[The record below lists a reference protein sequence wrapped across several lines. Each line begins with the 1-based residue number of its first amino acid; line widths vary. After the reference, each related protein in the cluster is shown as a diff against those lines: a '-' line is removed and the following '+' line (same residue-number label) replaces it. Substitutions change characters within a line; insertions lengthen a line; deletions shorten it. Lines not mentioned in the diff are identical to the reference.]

1 MPIIT
6 ELGDELD
13 IEFAIT
19 PTPSS
24 MIILGLPAL
33 QQLPIVIKH
42 AGRIVFEGCP
52 PVQVIAEQ
60 PACRPGEGINFQ
72 SGTDAQ
78 RDRIRQILLQ
88 YQQNIFEW
96 SGKFGLFRD
105 HVEDIPLTT
114 DRPIQVKPYRVPAGL
129 HQAFQEILD
138 EYLRRKIVEPA
149 NSPYSAPA
157 FLVPKHGAK
166 PDAAASKRFRMC
178 CDYRKINEV
187 TEDVM
192 FPVPDVQQLLDALGS
207 SNEFFATLDLRMGY
221 HHIPLTAEGR
231 RKTAFSTPM
240 GQYQFKVMSFGMKR
254 SPRVFQRA
262 LHLILGDLVWKSC
275 LVYLDDI
282 IVFGRDFET
291 FATNLERVVATLAS
305 AGAAISID
313 KSCFLAHE
321 TKFLGFIV
329 DRDSCKPDPDA
340 VKAIHDYPRPTTQ
353 RELLRFIGLASY
365 VRQFI
370 PNFAAME
377 LRLRAAVAATNQPL
391 RWPAD
396 ADAAFKEVKAAI
408 AKDARLRRFDPTLYT
423 EVQCDASR
431 STMGAVLLQGATPDR
446 LHVLEYASKILQ
458 PAETRY
464 SNTERELLA
473 IKWAVT
479 EKFRPYLE
487 GRHFTVAT
495 DHQALLRELKL
506 KDPSRRVVYFQ
517 SLLASY
523 QYTLRHIKGSTNRVA
538 DALSRAAPTTP
549 PGTKTCQGPLP
560 RLNQGGSENRLA
572 PFLAVTRGEQC
583 TNATPQFQTGTRTY
597 AQVLKGDLPI
607 PPPPP
612 LNVAEDT
619 RPTTQT
625 ALEGNQSCQGE
636 PPRLFQGGGSAG
648 SVQFRSQDRTAPDVN
663 ALSTLQTPPGVLT
676 IEDPAE
682 RLRLLDQCHDE
693 LGHAGWKAVFNTLRT
708 RFFWPRMRQATFQRL
723 HLCPTCIR

>member
-1 MPIIT
+1 MPVTT

-13 IEFAIT
+13 IEFAVT
-19 PTPSS
+19 PTPDNI
-24 MIILGLPAL
+24 IILGLPAL
-33 QQLPIVIKH
+33 QKLPIVIKH
-42 AGRIVFEGCP
+42 AGRTVFEGCP
-52 PVQVIAEQ
+52 PVQVVAEP
-60 PACRPGEGINFQ
+60 PAYQAGQGIKFQ
-72 SGTDAQ
+72 SGTEEQ
-78 RDRIRQILLQ
+78 RQQITDILVR
-88 YQQNIFEW
+88 YKDNIFEW

-114 DRPIQVKPYRVPAGL
+114 TTPVQVKPYRVPVGL
-129 HQAFQEILD
+129 HEPFKDILD

-166 PDAAASKRFRMC
+166 PDSAASKRFRMC

-207 SNEFFATLDLRMGY
+207 SNEYFATIDLRMGY

-231 RKTAFSTPM
+231 RRTAFSTPM

-262 LHLILGDLVWKSC
+262 LHLILGDLVWKAC

-282 IVFGRDFET
+282 IIFGRDFST
-291 FATNLERVVATLAS
+291 FASNLQQVIAKLAA

-313 KSCFLAHE
+313 KSCFLAQE

-329 DRDSCKPDPDA
+329 DKNSCRPDPST
-340 VKAIHDYPRPTTQ
+340 VQAIHDFPRPTTQ

-370 PNFAAME
+370 PNFAHME
-377 LRLRAAVAATNQPL
+377 QRLRAAVSTSNQPL
-391 RWPAD
+391 RWPRD
-396 ADAAFKEVKAAI
+396 AEAAFHEIKAAI

-431 STMGAVLLQGATPDR
+431 TTIGAVLLQGPDPDH
-446 LHVLEYASKILQ
+446 LYVLEYASKILQ

-479 EKFRPYLE
+479 DKFRPYLE
-487 GRHFTVAT
+487 GRTFTVAT
-495 DHQALLRELKL
+495 DHQALLREMKL
-506 KDPSRRVVYFQ
+506 KDPSRRIVYFL

-523 QYTLRHIKGSTNRVA
+523 TYQLRHIKGTINKVA
-538 DALSRAAPTTP
+538 DALSRAAPP
-549 PGTKTCQGPLP
+549 QAPGTKASQGTLP
-560 RLNQGGSENRLA
+560 RLSQGGSGARLA
-572 PFLAVTRGEQC
+572 ALHVTHPVECVPNPPNQLQ
-583 TNATPQFQTGTRTY
+583 ATPRTY
-597 AQVLKGDLPI
+597 AQVLKDGPLTTQRTLANADAHRER
-607 PPPPP
+607 PPP
-612 LNVAEDT
+612 L
-619 RPTTQT
+619 PTAQ
-625 ALEGNQSCQGE
+625 EGTKAYQGE
-636 PPRLFQGGGSAG
+636 PPRLQGGGPPR
-648 SVQFRSQDRTAPDVN
+648 SVQFQFQGR
-663 ALSTLQTPPGVLT
+663 
-676 IEDPAE
+676 
-682 RLRLLDQCHDE
+682 RLY
-693 LGHAGWKAVFNTLRT
+693 A
-708 RFFWPRMRQATFQRL
+708 
-723 HLCPTCIR
+723 

>member
-1 MPIIT
+1 MMGGAPAQSVQPIPIIAPDGRQYDAHVDTQATLSLVPPSIAKVWACHGARRRREPKEGQLANGTRFSTQEIITVPVTT
-6 ELGDELD
+6 ELGDD
-13 IEFAIT
+13 IDVQFAIT
-19 PTPSS
+19 PTPNQ

-42 AGRIVFEGCP
+42 AGKTVFEGCP
-52 PVQVIAEQ
+52 PVQVVAEK
-60 PACRPGEGINFQ
+60 PACDPGEGIQFQ
-72 SGTDAQ
+72 SGTPEQ
-78 RDRIRQILLQ
+78 RKQITQILLK
-88 YQQNIFEW
+88 YRENIFEW
-96 SGKFGLFRD
+96 SGKFGLFKD

-114 DRPIQVKPYRVPAGL
+114 DAPVQVKPYRVPAGL

-166 PDAAASKRFRMC
+166 PNAVASKRFRMC

-207 SNEFFATLDLRMGY
+207 SNEFFATIDLRMGY
-221 HHIPLTAEGR
+221 HHIPLTAAGR

-262 LHLILGDLVWKSC
+262 LHLILGDLIWKSC

-282 IVFGRDFET
+282 IIFGKDFQT
-291 FATNLERVVATLAS
+291 FAANLERVIAKLAE

-313 KSCFLAHE
+313 KSCFLATE

-329 DRDSCKPDPDA
+329 DKNSCRPDPGA

-370 PNFAAME
+370 PNFASME
-377 LRLRAAVAATNQPL
+377 LRLRAAVSAANQPL
-391 RWPAD
+391 QWPSD
-396 ADAAFKEVKAAI
+396 ANAAFLEVKAAI

-431 STMGAVLLQGATPDR
+431 STMGAVLLQGPDPDH

-464 SNTERELLA
+464 SNTERELYA

-479 EKFRPYLE
+479 DKFRPYLE
-487 GRHFTVAT
+487 GRPFTVAT

-506 KDPSRRVVYFQ
+506 KDPSRRIVYFQ

-523 QYTLRHIKGSTNRVA
+523 QYQLRHIKGKVNTVA
-538 DALSRAAPTTP
+538 DALSRAAPP
-549 PGTKTCQGPLP
+549 YAPGTKTCQGPLP
-560 RLNQGGSENRLA
+560 RLSQGGSGARLA
-572 PFLAVTRGEQC
+572 AFRHTNPVDHNANACRQLQANPPSDAEPATGPPQTRPKTYAEAVKGTSDAVT
-583 TNATPQFQTGTRTY
+583 TSKPNSP
-597 AQVLKGDLPI
+597 
-607 PPPPP
+607 
-612 LNVAEDT
+612 
-619 RPTTQT
+619 
-625 ALEGNQSCQGE
+625 ALEGNKACQGE
-636 PPRLFQGGGSAG
+636 PPRLCQGGGSA
-648 SVQFRSQDRTAPDVN
+648 RS
-663 ALSTLQTPPGVLT
+663 
-676 IEDPAE
+676 
-682 RLRLLDQCHDE
+682 
-693 LGHAGWKAVFNTLRT
+693 
-708 RFFWPRMRQATFQRL
+708 
-723 HLCPTCIR
+723 